1 MKARSRLAAAGML
14 ELLMDDIVGLDDQS
28 REYED
33 IAEQNAIIR
42 LHTDRKH
49 SVRRAECFL
58 FTDDKIQTYLSH
70 TIQKS
75 FHLILH
81 VTNAIFLLRIP
92 EFQIRL
98 R

>member
-28 REYED
+28 RKYKD
-33 IAEQNAIIR
+33 IAEQNAILR
-42 LHTDRKH
+42 LNIDRKH
-49 SVRRAECFL
+49 SVSHAECFL
-58 FTDDKIQTYLSH
+58 FTGDKIRTYLSH